1 MSRLPQPITSHLQA
15 PEAHISQPI
24 KKRKHEVPR
33 VPQTPVYGDTW
44 DAERDQMP
52 PPTPS
57 DLATTS
63 MLGRIVDPN
72 ESVHPVSEPLMSTS
86 EQQRRSADLAPEQQ
100 NPGNVGVGTGDPR
113 HNSMPQSQDQ
123 HDPQVRYTAP
133 PIISTQTPP
142 TPQTQPGTVPS
153 TPLDRSGTG
162 PSTSYH
168 PLQPIPPG
176 PFPEQSQT
184 RLPIPSQQGH
194 LTSPALGDAQL
205 APLTQQQPQPVPPI
219 SQRQSVLLT
228 PQEKVQPDPSIA
240 GQQINTLAS
249 SYNTREPVLINYFLR
264 LRNVPLTSS

>member
-1 MSRLPQPITSHLQA
+1 MSRLPQPTTSHLQA

-63 MLGRIVDPN
+63 MLGRVVDPN
-72 ESVHPVSEPLMSTS
+72 ESVHPISETLVSIS
-86 EQQRRSADLAPEQQ
+86 EQQRRSTDFASEQL
-100 NPGNVGVGTGDPR
+100 NPGDVGVGAGDPR
-113 HNSMPQSQDQ
+113 HNSTQSQDQ
-123 HDPQVRYTAP
+123 HDPQARYTAP
-133 PIISTQTPP
+133 LNISTQTPP
-142 TPQTQPGTVPS
+142 TPQTRPGTVPS
-153 TPLDRSGTG
+153 TPLDRSGTDL
-162 PSTSYH
+162 STSY
-168 PLQPIPPG
+168 QIPPG

-184 RLPIPSQQGH
+184 RPPILSQQGH
-194 LTSPALGDAQL
+194 LISPALGDAQL
-205 APLTQQQPQPVPPI
+205 APLTQQQSQPIPSI
-219 SQRQSVLLT
+219 SQRQSVLLI

-240 GQQINTLAS
+240 GQQANTLAS
-249 SYNTREPVLINYFLR
+249 SYNTREPVLTNYFFTPLR